1 MIVSDDDDNV
11 IIPATVLEEYSGHGV
26 HGSKPVLLYDPTSHS
41 PGDVGFVVGLND
53 GLLVSVGLFV
63 GFSVGSEGP
72 GVGGAAVGTGV
83 ICGEHDVCPLRPLVP
98 LPSGQRAQ
106 DSLPGGL

>member
-1 MIVSDDDDNV
+1 MHV
-11 IIPATVLEEYSGHGV
+11 
-26 HGSKPVLLYDPTSHS
+26 SKPVLLYDPTSHS

-72 GVGGAAVGTGV
+72 GVGGDAVGTGV
-83 ICGEHDVCPLRPLVP
+83 M
-98 LPSGQRAQ
+98 
-106 DSLPGGL
+106 